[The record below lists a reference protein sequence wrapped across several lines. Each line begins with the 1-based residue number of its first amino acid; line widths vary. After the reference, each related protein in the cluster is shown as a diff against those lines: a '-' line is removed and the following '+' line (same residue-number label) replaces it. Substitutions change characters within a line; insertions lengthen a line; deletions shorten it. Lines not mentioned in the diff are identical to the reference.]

1 MISAKDAVACGRA
14 LLGTPYSE
22 LDCIGL
28 IVRAIRWRCET
39 RRKGTK
45 LASCR
50 AARRRRAG

>member
-1 MISAKDAVACGRA
+1 MIKAQDAIRA
-14 LLGTPYSE
+14 ARSLIGTPYSE

-50 AARRRRAG
+50 AARRGRAG